1 MKTYRLYCVF
11 STSVVGT
18 SKYLKNNYQILFSLL
33 LVLPQF
39 VLIAVWYVVF
49 EVRIQVYRHL
59 DAKTN
64 TGQIIYWCGEMD
76 TLIYPVVGYILLL
89 TVVCGCMAFHARKL
103 PENFSETL
111 TIFYAM
117 FTNIMLWLPIFMLCY
132 NLGSSINKDKRI
144 VVGIH
149 NFLSFK
155 KALLIVY

>member
-1 MKTYRLYCVF
+1 MAHVTPKLCMVKITLFAVTYSLCVSFTFMKTYRLYCVF

-39 VLIAVWYVVF
+39 VLIAVWYIVF

-76 TLIYPVVGYILLL
+76 T
-89 TVVCGCMAFHARKL
+89 
-103 PENFSETL
+103 
-111 TIFYAM
+111 
-117 FTNIMLWLPIFMLCY
+117 
-132 NLGSSINKDKRI
+132 
-144 VVGIH
+144 
-149 NFLSFK
+149 
-155 KALLIVY
+155 